1 MDKLYPRRL
10 EPPAGSF
17 FLFGV
22 RGVGKSTWVRQ
33 ALPGAVRVDLLDDRL
48 FQQLLATPGH
58 FADMVR
64 RHPRGSV
71 IVVDE
76 IQRIPALLN
85 EVHRAIEERR
95 DRFVLLGSSAR
106 RLKAAGT
113 NLLAGRAVQRT
124 LLPLLPSELGEDF
137 DLDTVLA
144 VGSVPLIWT
153 SADREATL
161 EAYVQTYLREEIRAE
176 ALVRNLSGF
185 VRFLPVAA
193 LLHGQ
198 VVNVSG
204 IGRDAGVSRTTINGY
219 LDILEDTLLAV
230 RLPAYEARLRV
241 RERRHP
247 KLYWVDPG
255 IVRAAKGHFGPVAPE
270 ERGAL
275 FEGWVFGILRA
286 HNEARR
292 LYDDIACWAPT
303 QAKQTEVDFL
313 LRRGRRFAAI
323 EVKSQ
328 SRYSARLTVGL
339 QAVAGLR
346 GLERRILV
354 YRGSMALTTEDGI
367 EVWPVGTLLDAVE
380 RGTL

>member
-292 LYDDIACWAPT
+292 LYDDIAYWAPT
-303 QAKQTEVDFL
+303 QARQTEVDFL

-339 QAVAGLR
+339 EAVAGLR